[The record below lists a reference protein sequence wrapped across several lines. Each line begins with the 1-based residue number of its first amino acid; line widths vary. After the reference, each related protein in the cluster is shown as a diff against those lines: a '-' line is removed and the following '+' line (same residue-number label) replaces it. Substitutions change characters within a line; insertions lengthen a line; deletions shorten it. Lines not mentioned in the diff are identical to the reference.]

1 MSLLLASPSIF
12 KVSLPYSE
20 VTSLHSTWVTQ
31 HQTTV
36 HDTFRNEWLSTLI
49 CRSVKVYVAKFSTR
63 SLWTRYSIM
72 ISSFSPAFGKQFA
85 VLCNV
90 KKSCRLSWF
99 YIVCYCRQSRI
110 KSYENLYWNLEI
122 ELYTLRTNENLKCDL
137 ILCAHFYSFRCS
149 VKFQELMVLVD
160 LEATIR
166 VTVIVALGV
175 ANVFCCCRDRFHTTK
190 SGLQLFTSLFPI

>member
-36 HDTFRNEWLSTLI
+36 HETFRNEWLSTLI
-49 CRSVKVYVAKFSTR
+49 CRSVKVYVAKFSAR

-85 VLCNV
+85 ILCNV

-99 YIVCYCRQSRI
+99 YIVCYCSQRRI
-110 KSYENLYWNLEI
+110 KSYENLYWNWKLSCITYERMKI
-122 ELYTLRTNENLKCDL
+122 WSV
-137 ILCAHFYSFRCS
+137 ILFYAFTSIHSGVRWSFRS
-149 VKFQELMVLVD
+149 WW
-160 LEATIR
+160 
-166 VTVIVALGV
+166 
-175 ANVFCCCRDRFHTTK
+175 
-190 SGLQLFTSLFPI
+190 SLLISRRQYE